1 MGSIPT
7 TTMGPTGLLI
17 QQGGL
22 IYMRIN
28 SKKDIVSVALEAEI
42 RRGTVTVMAVA
53 EKEVGCNSLL
63 LEITLLDSCHDKTA
77 ICYAG
82 IVTDLAFTEEA
93 LTAYILCFVEQH
105 GDSLEETFY
114 NLTTSEIAVE
124 HETEVKKGI
133 QTDKFTLD
141 IPFSIIGYD
150 ITNEL
155 DLWGADWMNAYLDT
169 DNHVL
174 TVTYEHDIP
183 VA

>member
-1 MGSIPT
+1 
-7 TTMGPTGLLI
+7 
-17 QQGGL
+17 
-22 IYMRIN
+22 MRIN

-42 RRGTVTVMAVA
+42 RRGIVTVMAVA

-93 LTAYILCFVEQH
+93 LTAYTLKILEVH
-105 GDSLEETFY
+105 GDSLEERFY
-114 NLTTSEIAVE
+114 NLTTSEIDLD

-141 IPFSIIGYD
+141 IPFSVIGYD

-155 DLWGADWMNAYLDT
+155 YHWGADWMTAYLDIN
-169 DNHVL
+169 NHTL